1 MKTSTLTAKG
11 QVTIP
16 SSVRKNLGIHQGDQ
30 VGFIVEEDKVV
41 LLPVIKDIG
50 AAFGLVKAKRS
61 ASLEDM
67 EKAIRRAA
75 CKTLGG

>member
-1 MKTSTLTAKG
+1 MMKTSTLTAKG

-16 SSVRKNLGIHQGDQ
+16 CSVRRNLGIHQGDR

-50 AAFGLVKAKRS
+50 AAFGLVTAKRS

-67 EKAIRRAA
+67 EKPISLIA
-75 CKTLGG
+75 

>member
-1 MKTSTLTAKG
+1 MMKTSTLTAKG
-11 QVTIP
+11 QITIP

-30 VGFIVEEDKVV
+30 VGFVVEDGRVV

-50 AAFGLVKAKRS
+50 AAFGLVKARRS

-67 EKAIRRAA
+67 QRAIRDR
-75 CKTLGG
+75 GRS

>member
-1 MKTSTLTAKG
+1 MQTSTLTSKG

-16 SSVRKNLGIHQGDQ
+16 ARVRKNLGIHQGDR
-30 VGFIVEEDKVV
+30 VGFIVEEGKVV

-67 EKAIRRAA
+67 EKAIRNQGRP
-75 CKTLGG
+75 